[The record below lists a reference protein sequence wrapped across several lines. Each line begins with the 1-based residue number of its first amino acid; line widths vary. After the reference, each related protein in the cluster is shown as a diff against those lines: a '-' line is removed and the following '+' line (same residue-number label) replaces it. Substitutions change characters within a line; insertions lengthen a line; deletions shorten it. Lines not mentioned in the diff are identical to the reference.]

1 MRSSV
6 VRMLTTSRVL
16 RQSLDLPARCWER
29 LRQEMGILESSAHEA
44 VGLTKGVRKEKGS
57 KDEP

>member
-1 MRSSV
+1 M